1 MKCENCDLK
10 CDNNNYCKI
19 DGHHLNEYEKNK
31 IKIIHENI
39 CNDCGEINKNE
50 NIYCNRC
57 GNKLSVLKRVEKNRY
72 NIKDLYENGN
82 TMGNIKSYING
93 IDFKKIA
100 MPAILSMVLLIII
113 SMFIKLLISIMGLNI
128 NQYINI
134 FSIVLGLNLVPI
146 NIVSFSGIG
155 IGNVDINLGLLIYLI
170 IPFICIG
177 IINVICIKK
186 DYIKENEIFKDVFS
200 ISFIYGLLLG
210 FISFLGKEFINV
222 NVNEYYS
229 MSIVIK
235 YSFLNSVINGM
246 IISILPTYIVLFSKI
261 KPKSNKFKVINR
273 VLKNIGLI
281 YLSILVILLMSLGFN
296 NTYGGSD
303 GISKL
308 VNITQVGA
316 YILQV
321 VNLIPIAV
329 LNTIISIFNIS
340 DVGIYLDQNLNL
352 LIYAMILFT
361 IIILIITGYDI
372 KSKFKDKKVIKYF
385 SMYYSIIIGNIV
397 YLSKINTN
405 GSLSLLELQNY
416 ETYSYV
422 GSSVVVGIIIA
433 FLYSY
438 IVISLGYKLNNE

>member
-1 MKCENCDLK
+1 MKCGNCDLN

-19 DGHHLNEYEKNK
+19 DGHYLNEYRKNK
-31 IKIIHENI
+31 IKIIHQNI
-39 CNDCGEINKNE
+39 CNNCGEINKNE

-57 GNKLSVLKRVEKNRY
+57 GNKLSLLKQVEKNRY
-72 NIKDLYENGN
+72 DIKYLYENCNTIGN
-82 TMGNIKSYING
+82 VISYVNG
-93 IDFKKIA
+93 IDFKKIL

-113 SMFIKLLISIMGLNI
+113 SIFIKAIISIMGLNI
-128 NQYINI
+128 NQYINV
-134 FSIVLGLNLVPI
+134 FSIVLELNLVPI
-146 NIVSFSGIG
+146 NIVSSSGIG
-155 IGNVDINLGLLIYLI
+155 IENVNINLGLIIYLI

-177 IINVICIKK
+177 IIDVIFIKK
-186 DYIKENEIFKDVFS
+186 DCIKENEILKYVFS

-210 FISFLGKEFINV
+210 FISFLGKEFINI

-229 MSIVIK
+229 MSMVIK

-246 IISILPTYIVLFSKI
+246 IISILPTYVVLFNKI
-261 KPKSNKFKVINR
+261 NPKSNKFKVINR
-273 VLKNIGLI
+273 VLKNIGLV
-281 YLSILVILLMSLGFN
+281 YLSILVVLIMSLIFN
-296 NTYGGSD
+296 NTYVGSD
-303 GISKL
+303 GIIKL

-329 LNTIISIFNIS
+329 LNTIISIFNIN
-340 DVGIYLDQNLNL
+340 DIGVYLNQNFNL

-372 KSKFKDKKVIKYF
+372 KSKFKDKRVIKYF
-385 SMYYSIIIGNIV
+385 SMYYSIVIGSIV

-422 GSSVVVGIIIA
+422 GSSVILGVIIT

-438 IVISLGYKLNNE
+438 IVISLGYQLNNE